1 MDTSDP
7 DIDFDNRGFCNHC
20 RNHYRAQI
28 SFGYGEERSSLLRE
42 REIEE
47 IKRQSSSRPYD
58 CILGVSGGVDSSY
71 AALLAKEYGLRVLLM
86 HVDNGWNTDV
96 SVQNISK
103 LVSFLNFDY
112 TSDVIDW
119 VSFREVQLAFLKSGS
134 VDLEMPTDIAIFA
147 SLYKAA
153 IKHKIKYIISGANL
167 ASEGMLPLT
176 WGYHRYKDMRYY
188 RAIAGKGLVK
198 SLKRIPHLSLPEEIY
213 VRLRYRINTLY
224 LLNYI
229 KYNKDGAK
237 AILESQFGWR
247 DYGGKHHE
255 SRITGFWQGF
265 VMPTKFGFDYRRPTL
280 SAEICTGQITRDVA
294 LRILEEPPSMDR
306 FTEEEFIYI
315 AKKFGITKAELQDTL
330 NTPPKSYKD
339 FRNSKTIIDFVH
351 NTYRRFVAQ

>member
-1 MDTSDP
+1 MDTSDQ

-20 RNHYRAQI
+20 RNHYNAQI
-28 SFGYGEERSSLLRE
+28 RYGYDEESSVSLLE
-42 REIEE
+42 RQIDG
-47 IKRQSSSRPYD
+47 IKRHSRSRPYD

-71 AALLAKEYGLRVLLM
+71 AAVLAKEYGLRVLLI
-86 HVDNGWNTDV
+86 HVDNGWNTEV
-96 SVQNISK
+96 SVRNIST
-103 LVSFLNFDY
+103 LVSILNFDY
-112 TSDVIDW
+112 ISEVIDW
-119 VSFREVQLAFLKSGS
+119 ASFREVQLAFLRSGS

-147 SLYKAA
+147 SIYKAA
-153 IKHKIKYIISGANL
+153 IKHRIKYIISGSNL

-188 RAIAGKGLVK
+188 RAIAGRRLAK
-198 SLKRIPHLSLPEEIY
+198 SLKRIPHLSLPKEIY
-213 VRLRYRINTLY
+213 VRLRYKIKTLY

-229 KYNKDGAK
+229 KYSKDDAK

-280 SAEICTGQITRDVA
+280 SAEICTGRITRDAA
-294 LRILEEPPSMDR
+294 LRILEEPPSVDR
-306 FTEEEFIYI
+306 FTEEEFFYI
-315 AKKFGITKAELQDTL
+315 AKKFGITKSELQDAL
-330 NTPPKSYKD
+330 NTPPRSYKD

-351 NTYRRFVAQ
+351 NTYRRFVAK